1 MSRFEFIAVYILAS
15 KRNGTLYLGVTG
27 DLPRRVWEHRQEL
40 IPGFSRRYDCKLLVW
55 FEQHSEMGAAIARE
69 KDIKKWR
76 RAWKLALIEKANPQ
90 WRDLYEDFTNPPP
103 PTFIT

>member
-1 MSRFEFIAVYILAS
+1 MSRFEFIAVYIMAS

-27 DLPRRVWEHRQEL
+27 NLPQRAHQHREGL
-40 IPGFSRRYDCKLLVW
+40 IEGFSQKYGCKHLVW
-55 FEQHSEMGAAIARE
+55 FEQHQEMTAAIARE

-90 WRDLYEDFTNPPP
+90 WRDLYDDFSNPPP
-103 PTFIT
+103 PTFLT